1 MNLIKY
7 IVLILALPFCLT
19 LEAQTTKWKD
29 MYKVKKKDTL
39 FGIARSYGITVDELI
54 SANPEMKVTG
64 YELKKGDYIFI
75 PFPSNTA
82 STTTTKAESSK
93 VDDIRKRAIRVG
105 IMLPL
110 HDVDGDG
117 KRMVEYYR
125 GFLMACDSLKKQ
137 NISVEINAWN
147 VPIDADV
154 RQVLLDKNASQCD
167 IIFGPLYT
175 QHVKPLADF
184 CSRNDIKLVIPFSIN
199 GDEVTKNKNIYQVYQ
214 TNDEINNMSIQT
226 FVARFSKY
234 HPVFVD
240 CNDLTSKKGIFTSAL
255 RNKLESLGIKY
266 NITNIKSSE
275 EAFAKAFSRTQPN
288 IVILNTGRSP
298 ELNIVLAKLNGL
310 KVNSPGVN
318 ISLFGYTDW
327 LMYTKNNLDNF
338 FKYNTYI
345 PTTFY
350 YNPLSY
356 KTQQLEN
363 HYYRWFH
370 VGMQY
375 ALPRFALTG
384 YDHAHFFLLGLHKYG
399 TKFNGTKSEN
409 TYVPLQTPLH
419 FKRVGNGGMQN
430 SSFMLIHYT
439 NDHKIELINY

>member
-1 MNLIKY
+1 MNLVKY
-7 IVLILALPFCLT
+7 IVLVLALPFCLA

-39 FGIARSYGITVDELI
+39 FGIARNYGITLDALI
-54 SANPEMKVTG
+54 FANPEMRAEG
-64 YELKKGDYIFI
+64 YELKKGEYIFI
-75 PFPSNTA
+75 PLPSAATTNTV
-82 STTTTKAESSK
+82 TKPESLK
-93 VDDIRKRAIRVG
+93 VDDIRTRAIKVG

-117 KRMVEYYR
+117 KRMIEYYR

-137 NISVEINAWN
+137 NISIDVNAWN
-147 VPIDADV
+147 VPIDADI
-154 RQVLLDKNASQCD
+154 RQILLDKNANQCD

-175 QHVKPLADF
+175 QQVKPLADF

-214 TNDEINNMSIQT
+214 TTDELNNVSIQT

-234 HPVFVD
+234 HPVFID

-266 NITNIKSSE
+266 NITNIKSGE

-288 IVILNTGRSP
+288 VVILNTGRSP

-310 KVNSPGVN
+310 KVNSPGIN

-327 LMYTKNNLDNF
+327 LMYIKNNLDNF
-338 FKYNTYI
+338 FKYSTYI

-350 YNPLSY
+350 YNPLSF
-356 KTQQLEN
+356 KTQQLES
-363 HYYRWFH
+363 HYYRWFKT
-370 VGMQY
+370 GMQY

-384 YDHAHFFLLGLHKYG
+384 YDHANFFLLGLHRYG
-399 TKFNGTKSEN
+399 KKFSGSKSEN
-409 TYVPLQTPLH
+409 TYIPLQTPLH
-419 FKRVGNGGMQN
+419 FKKIGNGGMQN
-430 SSFMLIHYT
+430 FSFMLIHYT